1 MEKKLFSASTQMTP
15 VIYRDFYKLYYKE
28 RLRVFN
34 IVSTIV
40 AVIAIIGAAVMYK
53 KGFGLVWTVIALWI
67 GVFLLIYPHMA
78 YKKPYKRAKDK
89 KQTTHFAFYETY
101 VSEKTNSQ
109 ETDYNYSDLMKVIE
123 TSKYFLIFHNVESIS
138 IVDKANVKGDIG
150 ELSELLKSKT
160 AYKKI
165 N

>member
-28 RLRVFN
+28 RLKVFN
-34 IVSTIV
+34 IVATIV
-40 AVIAIIGAAVMYK
+40 AIIAILGAAVMYR
-53 KGFGLVWTVIALWI
+53 KGFSLVWTVIALWI
-67 GVFLLIYPHMA
+67 GIFLLIYPRMA

-101 VSEKTNSQ
+101 VSEKTNSKG
-109 ETDYNYSDLMKVIE
+109 TDYNYSDLMKVIE
-123 TSKYFLIFHNVESIS
+123 TGKYFLIFHSIESIS
-138 IVDKANVKGDIG
+138 IVDKTGVKEDCGALA
-150 ELSELLKSKT
+150 EFLKTKT

-165 N
+165 K